1 MHTKG
6 VLIEMSEAILSD
18 FYLSLTNVKR
28 DYFSIRPSTRLKIR
42 IESYPVRFET
52 INMVQP
58 EIAGWQMEGH
68 YGIINQKNNI
78 NFRSI
83 TTLDVA
89 IKKGFS
95 IGTRLDFIYQTY
107 PHLVDATIKPYD
119 LTFIFYLKYQWRDV
133 VPKGRKQVVVEN

>member
-1 MHTKG
+1 MLFEG
-6 VLIEMSEAILSD
+6 SEAILPD
-18 FYLSLTNVKR
+18 FYLSLTNVMR
-28 DYFSIRPSTRLKIR
+28 DYFAIRPSTRLKLR

-58 EIAGWQMEGH
+58 EMLGWELSGH
-68 YGIINQKNNI
+68 YDIINQRLNT
-78 NFRSI
+78 NFRSV

-107 PHLVDATIKPYD
+107 PHIVDTTIRPYD
-119 LTFIFYLKYQWRDV
+119 LTFIFYIKYSWHDLIPRR
-133 VPKGRKQVVVEN
+133 PEKKA